1 MSVFILFKLQLLKTT
16 LDFAA
21 SLLGHVVGGWEVK
34 SFIGIRWLSVTLAC
48 SYGGSVSFV
57 INILIVK
64 SMTSDKLDRKLNIG
78 SMSDG
83 FYWDFLFFLIMLSFF
98 EFVRDIFKVF
108 LKLFFNKN
116 KKLSVL
122 CVLFTRSHNIPPHRC
137 YSTSQDAIHF
147 YILPLFLDV

>member
-1 MSVFILFKLQLLKTT
+1 MFKLRLLKTT

-64 SMTSDKLDRKLNIG
+64 SMTSDKLDRKMNIG

-83 FYWDFLFFLIMLSFF
+83 FYLDFFSFDNVIFF
-98 EFVRDIFKVF
+98 EFITEIYSKYLLNNF
-108 LKLFFNKN
+108 LIKTKN
-116 KKLSVL
+116 
-122 CVLFTRSHNIPPHRC
+122 
-137 YSTSQDAIHF
+137 
-147 YILPLFLDV
+147 